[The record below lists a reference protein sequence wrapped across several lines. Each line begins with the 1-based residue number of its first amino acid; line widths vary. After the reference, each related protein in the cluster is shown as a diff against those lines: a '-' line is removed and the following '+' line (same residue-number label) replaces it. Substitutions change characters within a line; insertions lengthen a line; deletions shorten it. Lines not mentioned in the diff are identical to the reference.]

1 MWIIILFR
9 SHTLYANFFADTEL
23 ILILLCSSL
32 LLLSAMP
39 RLVNAL
45 FSRPLAVFTS
55 LDAAA
60 VSAQDR
66 IFNNASLQE
75 SRATCESTHVDSA
88 ATVGSVKQFI
98 RVRVDLHRLSCPGVC
113 PEVTRLRTRH
123 TGRLLS
129 LTGTVTRVSA
139 IKSHEVEQMMECTK
153 CGYRFVVNRRTAG
166 ERQGELP
173 STCPSGDHFEQQ
185 CKSSSFRACSGSRPI
200 VCDYQELRLQD
211 MLETTQLLYG
221 KSWDLPILARETPR
235 TGFHDVER
243 KQTSALSKPSTPR
256 ALIVILEDDLVD
268 TCSPGDDVCI
278 TLTVQWR
285 WYKAARDQR
294 AELEMIG
301 RAISVQLLNKQS
313 TALRNVWEEDVAAF
327 SAFWRFHYDAKTEQ
341 HSDGAHQLVH
351 NVSRPLVGRDVIV
364 QSICPQ
370 LCGLENVKLALL
382 LTLLGGIP
390 RTNPDSGTSIRGDSH
405 LLLVGDPGMGKSQLL
420 RFAAQV
426 APRAVMTTGAGSTA
440 AGLTAA
446 AVRADGA
453 EGWTLEA
460 GALVLADGGVCC
472 IDEFDTI
479 SKGER
484 AAIHEAMEQQTL
496 SIAKGGIVATLRTR
510 CSVLGA
516 TNPKSITV
524 DHSDTL
530 AQSTGLPPPLLSRFD
545 CVLVVRDDRDQATDA
560 VMASHMITS
569 HCGFSNTPGLQA
581 TSLIKDLLRHDSSDV
596 KKVKRLRVSDA
607 HEGALLR
614 VETISCDGEPPPGE
628 ERSPRERPPK
638 SDGETWPFE
647 RLRRY
652 IALARSAVDP
662 ILSPEAEGLI
672 RAYYQLRRRRQE
684 DFRGRPTIRLLESLV
699 RMTQAHARLMWRH
712 EATRRDVVV
721 AIDLIDGNLMDS
733 HPHEGDN
740 ERYYNLR
747 EKELL
752 KHISSVLL

>member
-1 MWIIILFR
+1 
-9 SHTLYANFFADTEL
+9 
-23 ILILLCSSL
+23 
-32 LLLSAMP
+32 MP

-45 FSRPLAVFTS
+45 LSRPLAIFTS

-66 IFNNASLQE
+66 IFNNISFQE
-75 SRATCESTHVDSA
+75 SKGTCESTHVDRTA
-88 ATVGSVKQFI
+88 PAGSVKRFI
-98 RVRVDLHRLSCPGVC
+98 RVRVDLYRLSCPGIC

-139 IKSHEVEQMMECTK
+139 IKSQEVEQMMECTK
-153 CGYRFVVNRRTAG
+153 CGYRFVVNRRAAG
-166 ERQGELP
+166 ERQSELP
-173 STCPSGDHFEQQ
+173 STCPSADHSEKQ
-185 CKSSSFRACSGSRPI
+185 CKNSSFRVCSGSRPI

-211 MLETTQLLYG
+211 MLETTQLSYG
-221 KSWDLPILARETPR
+221 KSWDLPILGRQTPR
-235 TGFHDVER
+235 TGFHDVEG
-243 KQTSALSKPSTPR
+243 KQASALPKPSTPR

-285 WYKAARDQR
+285 WYKAAREQR
-294 AELEMIG
+294 VELEMVG
-301 RAISVQLLNKQS
+301 RAISVQLLNKHS
-313 TALRNVWEEDVAAF
+313 TALQNMWEEDVAAF
-327 SAFWRFHYDAKTEQ
+327 SAFWRFHNSARTET
-341 HSDGAHQLVH
+341 HSDGERPYE
-351 NVSRPLVGRDVIV
+351 NKVSRPLVGRDVIV
-364 QSICPQ
+364 RSICPQ
-370 LCGLENVKLALL
+370 LCGLEKVKLALL

-390 RTNPDSGTSIRGDSH
+390 RTIPDSGTSIRGDSH

-516 TNPKSITV
+516 TNPKSVAV

-530 AQSTGLPPPLLSRFD
+530 AQSAGLPPPLLSRFD
-545 CVLVVRDDRDQATDA
+545 CVLVVRDDRDQSTDA

-569 HCGFSNTPGLQA
+569 HCGLSNAPGSQA
-581 TSLIKDLLRHDSSDV
+581 KTLTRDPLRRDDIDAR
-596 KKVKRLRVSDA
+596 KVKRLRVPDA

-614 VETISCDGEPPPGE
+614 VETSWCDGSLPSAE
-628 ERSPRERPPK
+628 EKITCELHPK
-638 SDGETWPFE
+638 SDEETWPFE

-652 IALARSAVDP
+652 IALARSAIDP
-662 ILSPEAEGLI
+662 TLSPEAEGLI

-712 EATRRDVVV
+712 EATRRDVIV
-721 AIDLIDGNLMDS
+721 AIDVIDGNLMDAQ
-733 HPHEGDN
+733 PHEGDS
-740 ERYYNLR
+740 ELHYNLR
-747 EKELL
+747 ERELL
-752 KHISSVLL
+752 KQISSVIL